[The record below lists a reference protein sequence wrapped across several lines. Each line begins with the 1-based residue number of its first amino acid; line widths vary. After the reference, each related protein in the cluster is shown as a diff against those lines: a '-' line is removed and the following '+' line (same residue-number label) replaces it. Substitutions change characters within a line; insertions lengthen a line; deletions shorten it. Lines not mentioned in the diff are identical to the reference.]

1 MPWELVDIAH
11 LRPHEHIRHQRVE
24 EMYRK
29 IYTNNYFH
37 KPLLVDRTTM
47 TILDGHHRYNAS
59 LLLGLT
65 SVPAIVLDYLEDET
79 ISVEAWHPQER
90 RSVSKQDVL
99 AAASDSRLMPPKSTR
114 HAISTAIPRLQVPL
128 SKLRSMAS

>member
-1 MPWELVDIAH
+1 MAWELVDIAH
-11 LRPHEHIRHQRVE
+11 LRPHEHIRPQRVE

-29 IYTNNYFH
+29 IHTNNYFH

-59 LLLGLT
+59 LRLGLT
-65 SVPAIVLDYLEDET
+65 SVPAIVVDYLEDEA
-79 ISVEAWHPQER
+79 ISVEAWHPREP

-99 AAASDSRLMPPKSTR
+99 AAATGSDLMPPKSTR
-114 HAISTAIPRLQVPL
+114 HAITTAIPRLRVPL

>member
-1 MPWELVDIAH
+1 MAWELVDIAH
-11 LRPHEHIRHQRVE
+11 LRPHEHIRPHRVE
-24 EMYRK
+24 EMYQK
-29 IYTNNYFH
+29 IHTNNYFH

-59 LLLGLT
+59 LRLGLT
-65 SVPAIVLDYLEDET
+65 SVPAIVVDYLEDEA
-79 ISVEAWHPQER
+79 ISVEAWHPREP

-99 AAASDSRLMPPKSTR
+99 AAATGSDLMPPKSTR
-114 HAISTAIPRLQVPL
+114 HAITTAIPRLRVPL

>member
-1 MPWELVDIAH
+1 MAWELVDIAH
-11 LRPHEHIRHQRVE
+11 LRPHEHIRPQRVE

-47 TILDGHHRYNAS
+47 TILDGHHRYNAG
-59 LLLGLT
+59 LRLGLT
-65 SVPAIVLDYLEDET
+65 SVPAIVVDYLEDEA
-79 ISVEAWHPQER
+79 ISVEAWHPREP

-99 AAASDSRLMPPKSTR
+99 AAATGSDLMPPKSTR
-114 HAISTAIPRLQVPL
+114 HAITTAIPRLRVPL